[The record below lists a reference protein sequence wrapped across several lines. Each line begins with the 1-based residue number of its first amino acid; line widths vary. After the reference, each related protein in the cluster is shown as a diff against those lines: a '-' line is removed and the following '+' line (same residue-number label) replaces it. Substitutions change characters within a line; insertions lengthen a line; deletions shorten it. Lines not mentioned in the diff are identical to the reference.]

1 MAEPAVYVLTVQI
14 ENVTSGHI
22 PRKIVLTFLCI
33 GVSFAV
39 MLSLLR
45 IIEPSFQLWHML
57 LPGYIVSL
65 LLSIIVPDLFVSI
78 AFDAGGVAS
87 GPMTATFVLSLAQ
100 GLANSTPT
108 ANVLIDGFGIIAAV
122 ALAPIISLQ
131 ILGLIFKIKSA
142 GEQK

>member
-1 MAEPAVYVLTVQI
+1 
-14 ENVTSGHI
+14 
-22 PRKIVLTFLCI
+22 
-33 GVSFAV
+33 

-45 IIEPSFQLWHML
+45 IIEPAFQLWHIL

-100 GLANSTPT
+100 GLADYMPT

-131 ILGLIFKIKSA
+131 ILGLIFKIKTG

>member
-1 MAEPAVYVLTVQI
+1 
-14 ENVTSGHI
+14 
-22 PRKIVLTFLCI
+22 
-33 GVSFAV
+33 